1 MKRRFSLLSLVLLLA
16 ISIVAAGCSKKA
28 TETPSDAPKASDA
41 AVVTAAPAAA
51 TDAPAVTE
59 APKSEESVEI
69 QLMYPGTPQ
78 KDVALVEAEANKYL
92 KDKINVTLKLNAV
105 DWGQWDN
112 KLNLMIASGEK
123 SDIIFTAAWQRYAI
137 NVAKGAFLDLG
148 PLIDK
153 NAPEIRTE
161 LDPAFLEGSK
171 INGKNYGIPTNKE
184 LAATRGVLY
193 RKDLVEKYNL
203 DVASVKTWADLEPL
217 LKVIKDKEPGITPFF
232 TTSTGNGVFDSLD
245 WDALGDGAIP
255 GVISKTGTS
264 TKILNQLETPEYLAV
279 MKMTRAWFKAG
290 LINRDAATSTVTVQD
305 QAKAG
310 KVFMWAEG
318 LKPGKAAESEGYV
331 GFKLGQIDLTSPTI
345 TTGDASGAMLAI
357 SKSSKNPDKAM
368 QVIGL
373 LHSDKFLNNLINYG
387 IENVHYVKK
396 SENIIDVAPGID
408 PKAHPYNPGAQWE
421 LGNQFLNYLMSNE
434 NPQKWDLFK
443 EFNAKGVKSPGLGFS
458 FDADPVKSEIAAVAN
473 IGKQFEAAIRTGSV
487 EPEAKIAEFLKKTKA
502 AGVDKIIAEKQ
513 KQFDA
518 FLAAK

>member
-1 MKRRFSLLSLVLLLA
+1 MKKRFGLISLVLLLSL
-16 ISIVAAGCSKKA
+16 SIVAAGCAKKA
-28 TETPSDAPKASDA
+28 TETTTETPKATEA
-41 AVVTAAPAAA
+41 AAPTAAAGETAKPDEK
-51 TDAPAVTE
+51 T
-59 APKSEESVEI
+59 VEI
-69 QLMYPGTPQ
+69 SIMYPGTQQ

-112 KLNLMIASGEK
+112 KLNLMIASGEP

-137 NVAKGAFLDLG
+137 NVAKGAFLEIG
-148 PLIDK
+148 PLVDK

-184 LAATRGVLY
+184 LAATRGVVY
-193 RKDLVEKYNL
+193 RQDLVDKYQL
-203 DVASVKTWADLEPL
+203 DVSKVKTWADLEPL
-217 LKVIKDKEPGITPFF
+217 LKVIKEKESNITPFF
-232 TTSTGNGVFDSLD
+232 MMSTGNGVFDGLD

-279 MKMTRAWFKAG
+279 MKLTRSWFKAG
-290 LINRDAATSTVTVQD
+290 YINKDAATSTVTVAD

-318 LKPGKAAESEGYV
+318 LKPGKAAELEGYV
-331 GFKLGQIDLTSPTI
+331 GFKLGQIDLTVPTI

-387 IENVHYVKK
+387 IEGTHYVKK
-396 SENIIDVAPGID
+396 SDNIIEVAPGID
-408 PKAHPYNPGAQWE
+408 PKNHPYNPGAQWE

-434 NPQKWDLFK
+434 NPKKWDLFK

-458 FDADPVKSEIAAVAN
+458 FDAEPVKSEIAAVTN
-473 IGKQFEAAIRTGSV
+473 VGKQYEAAIRTGSV
-487 EPEAKIAEFLKKTKA
+487 EPEAKIAEFLVKQKA
-502 AGVDKIIAEKQ
+502 AGVDKIITEKQ

-518 FLAAK
+518 FLAAKK

>member
-1 MKRRFSLLSLVLLLA
+1 MKKRFSTVSLVLILA
-16 ISIVAAGCSKKA
+16 LSIVAAGCAKTTTETPKA
-28 TETPSDAPKASDA
+28 TEA
-41 AVVTAAPAAA
+41 ATAATVAPAAA
-51 TDAPAVTE
+51 TE
-59 APKSEESVEI
+59 APKADEPTVEI
-69 QLMYPGTPQ
+69 QLMYPGTAQ
-78 KDVALVEAEANKYL
+78 ADVALVEAEANKYL

-193 RKDLVEKYNL
+193 RKDLVEKYKL

-217 LKVIKDKEPGITPFF
+217 LKVVKEKEPNITPFF
-232 TTSTGNGVFDSLD
+232 TTSTGNGVMDSLD
-245 WDALGDGAIP
+245 WDALGDAAIP

-264 TKILNQLETPEYLAV
+264 TKVLNQLETPEYLAV
-279 MKMTRAWFKAG
+279 MKMTRSWFKAG
-290 LINRDAATSTVTVQD
+290 LINRDAATSTVTVVD

-318 LKPGKAAESEGYV
+318 LKPGKAAETEGYV
-331 GFKLGQIDLTSPTI
+331 GFKLGQIDLTVPTI

-373 LHSDKFLNNLINYG
+373 LHSDKYLNNLVNFG
-387 IENVHYVKK
+387 IEGKHYVKV
-396 SENIIDVAPGID
+396 SDSIIDVAPGID
-408 PKAHPYNPGAQWE
+408 PKNHPYNPGAQWE

-434 NPQKWDLFK
+434 NPKKWELFK
-443 EFNAKGVKSPGLGFS
+443 EFNAKGIKSPALGFS
-458 FDADPVKSEIAAVAN
+458 FDADPVKSEIAAVTN
-473 IGKQFEAAIRTGSV
+473 ISKQYEAAIRTGSV
-487 EPEAKIAEFLKKTKA
+487 EPEAKIAEYLKKIKA
-502 AGVDKIIAEKQ
+502 AGADKIIEEKQ

-518 FLAAK
+518 FLAAKK